1 MTSIDLLPFTKYTAL
16 GNDYLVF
23 DQGPFGTTWDAQ
35 HIVGLCERRF
45 GVGADGVLVH
55 HQSLTSGPFRVRIFN
70 SDGTECERSGNG
82 LRIYAQWL
90 LDTGAVDRGRFEID
104 CLAGTSS
111 VEVNEDGTLTI
122 AMGPAV
128 FEPHA
133 IGLIDPSID
142 PRRFVL
148 YTSAGALDVTAL
160 SVGNPHT
167 VVFTPVDPSIRNVL
181 GPQIATHP
189 LFVSGTNVQFVAG
202 IDAAGMDIDVWER
215 GSGRTLA
222 SGSSACA
229 AAAAALLRGS
239 TTAPV
244 TVRMPG
250 GELTVDRRGTEIW
263 QTGRAHH
270 VFSGTVRPPSPKVA
284 TTS

>member
-1 MTSIDLLPFTKYTAL
+1 MTSTEFLPFAKYTAL

-23 DQGPFGTTWDAQ
+23 DEGHFGTTPDPQ
-35 HIVGLCERRF
+35 RIVELCDRRF
-45 GVGADGVLVH
+45 GVGADGILVSRP
-55 HQSLTSGPFRVRIFN
+55 SLAGGPFRVRIFN
-70 SDGTECERSGNG
+70 SDGSECERSGNG
-82 LRIYAQWL
+82 LRIFARWL
-90 LDTGAVDRGRFEID
+90 LDTGAVDRDRFEVY
-104 CLAGTSS
+104 CLAGVSS
-111 VEVNEDGTLTI
+111 VEVNEDGTLTV

-128 FEPHA
+128 FDPDV
-133 IGLIDPSID
+133 IGLTDPSVD

-148 YTSAGALDVTAL
+148 DTSAGALDVTAL

-167 VVFTPVDPSIRNVL
+167 VVFTPIDPHVRNTL

-189 LFVSGTNVQFVAG
+189 LFASGTNVQFVAG

-215 GSGRTLA
+215 GSGHTLA

-229 AAAAALLRGS
+229 AAAAALSRGS

-244 TVRMPG
+244 TVRMAG
-250 GELTVDRRGTEIW
+250 GELIVDRRGTQIW

-270 VFSGTVRPPSPKVA
+270 VFSGTVRPSSPKAVPA
-284 TTS
+284 S

>member
-1 MTSIDLLPFTKYTAL
+1 MTSTEHLPFTKYTAL

-23 DQGPFGTTWDAQ
+23 DGGHFGTTLDVQ
-35 HIVGLCERRF
+35 QIVRLCDRRF
-45 GVGADGVLVH
+45 GVGADGILVH
-55 HQSLTSGPFRVRIFN
+55 CPSLASGPFRVRIFN
-70 SDGTECERSGNG
+70 SDGSECERSGNG

-90 LDTGAVDRGRFEID
+90 LDIGAVDRDRFEID
-104 CLAGTSS
+104 CLAGTSP
-111 VEVNEDGTLTI
+111 VEVNNDGTLTV

-133 IGLIDPSID
+133 IGLTDPSID
-142 PRRFVL
+142 PQRFVL
-148 YTSAGALDVTAL
+148 DTSAGALDVTAL

-167 VVFTPVDPSIRNVL
+167 VVFTPVEPHIQNTL

-189 LFVSGTNVQFVAG
+189 LFASGTNVQFVAR
-202 IDAAGMDIDVWER
+202 IDAAGMDVDIWER

-229 AAAAALLRGS
+229 AAAAALSRGS

-250 GELTVDRRGTEIW
+250 GQLTVDRRGTQIW

-270 VFSGTVRPPSPKVA
+270 VFAGTVRPPSPKAVA
-284 TTS
+284 AL